1 MVAVAILGLG
11 LTTIFA
17 AQAGA
22 FASAGHARNLSQATG
37 LARCRMSEVELTLK
51 KEGFQALD
59 VNETGPCCD
68 GQEDPRFSCAWRVEK
83 LELPEAALG
92 ELDLDSDLD
101 LGGEGSP
108 GGGKID
114 PLEAAA
120 AAPSG
125 AIGLMGLM
133 SKGKSGGQS
142 DISEVAG
149 SLAGDEGS
157 GSMGGIA
164 EFVMSMVYPDL
175 RTAFVEGTRRITV
188 TISWNEGSKEHTID
202 VGQWVVDARAAG
214 LRASAEGEFEQVD
227 EEAAS
232 EQGSGPGATGPG
244 ATGPGAAPK
253 RPTGGGK

>member
-1 MVAVAILGLG
+1 
-11 LTTIFA
+11 
-17 AQAGA
+17 
-22 FASAGHARNLSQATG
+22 
-37 LARCRMSEVELTLK
+37 MSEVELTLK
-51 KEGFQALD
+51 KEGFQTLD
-59 VNETGPCCD
+59 ANETGPCCD
-68 GQEDPRFSCAWRVEK
+68 GREDPRFSCAWRVEK

-101 LGGEGSP
+101 LGGEGSSSSP
-108 GGGKID
+108 GGKID

-133 SKGKSGGQS
+133 SKGKAGGQS

-188 TISWNEGSKEHTID
+188 TISWNEGSKEHTLD

-214 LRASAEGEFEQVD
+214 LRAQAEGEFEQVD

-232 EQGSGPGATGPG
+232 EQGNAPGSSKTPSGGT
-244 ATGPGAAPK
+244 TK
-253 RPTGGGK
+253 